1 MSYGAPQLGNA
12 LPGKGNIPMS
22 TKYVIIVT
30 GENDDNCETPKLVDD
45 IREAEYIIAAYL
57 EKGFT
62 RESVRLLAGN
72 DIPFVVTNK
81 PVVSAFDGHSED
93 ATDRED
99 QVPAVSSELLCDAAP
114 GDGYIRPRGVWEPV
128 GASAEEAP
136 YMKDGMRFS
145 TAFARP

>member
-1 MSYGAPQLGNA
+1 MSN
-12 LPGKGNIPMS
+12 
-22 TKYVIIVT
+22 TYVIIVT
-30 GENDDNCETPKLVDD
+30 GENDGNHETLELVDD

-62 RESVRLLAGN
+62 RESVRLLAGSEV
-72 DIPFVVTNK
+72 PFIVTNK
-81 PVVSAFDGHSED
+81 PVVSAFDGHED
-93 ATDRED
+93 DETARDD
-99 QVPAVSSELLCDAAP
+99 QEPAVSSDLLCDAAA

-128 GASAEEAP
+128 GASAEETP